1 MQLTSFTDYALR
13 ILMYAAAQPARRCL
27 TTDVAAAFG
36 ISRHHTVKIVNELQ
50 HLGYVETVRG
60 RNGGF
65 ALARD
70 AATINIAD
78 VVRRTEADMALVECF
93 DRETNTCPLAVH
105 RELATRTPLGT
116 PEFARWLALFHQSV
130 DTLFRGPR
138 ADDAKVRASRIAA
151 VMQHHILA
159 DRESAAAV

>member
-93 DRETNTCPLAVH
+93 DRETNTCPLARACGLRGVLT
-105 RELATRTPLGT
+105 EAFDAFLAVLDRYTLADLVAQP
-116 PEFARWLALFHQSV
+116 RWLARVAGLQ
-130 DTLFRGPR
+130 PR
-138 ADDAKVRASRIAA
+138 PRERPVRL
-151 VMQHHILA
+151 LA
-159 DRESAAAV
+159 GERA